1 MCLNLNREP
10 LLLMWSLTVDQD
22 IKLLCYYDTYAKNKY
37 EVCEWPKTALLICH

>member
-37 EVCEWPKTALLICH
+37 EVCDGLKSAHTCH